1 MNLIISHKLA
11 LALTK
16 ITLAAALIILTA
28 CNSDAPLSDEAQLRA
43 ILEKME
49 LGAETRSL
57 SDIIEHISESY
68 KDPKGND
75 IKALKKL
82 IRLQFIRNQNINI
95 FSKIN
100 EIEVLEDAATVEI
113 SLAIASGELDLS
125 NSANRLRADTFKFSL
140 LFLRE
145 NDLWRLKSG
154 TWQRGW

>member
-49 LGAETRSL
+49 LGAKTRSL